1 MEPNY
6 RPGNLVVGIKTK
18 KIKIGDAV
26 VVQHKTLGK
35 ILKRVK
41 SIEENVITLQSD
53 NEKYGSIAV
62 NEVHSPESIVGK
74 VYFKI

>member
-53 NEKYGSIAV
+53 NEKYGSIV
-62 NEVHSPESIVGK
+62 NELFSFESIIGK
-74 VYFKI
+74 VFFKT